1 MLTTLAMTLP
11 SSGPTVDF
19 YHQWSQYL
27 SPQPHIFLTMVMLLM
42 HSIALIFYFL
52 AQGVLTG
59 YQNSFK
65 LLDFLN
71 IFFSPNNEVYRSW
84 NLGLIIRNF
93 MYLGIVALGIM
104 MLVQWLKYIVTDGR
118 KGREWPKG
126 VSITMGIIT
135 AMPLVV
141 SLFSGLGA
149 AAAQDMMGTPDNNV
163 ITKLWQGN
171 STDLKQLAKSDFN
184 KSQYDGL
191 MRQKPVDDDKITGS
205 DYHSVISDQG
215 YTSGLNDNQKKVFTK
230 KIGGDGKVVDING
243 GSFVLGKTFA
253 EEYPVMKT
261 NWLGIIAGEIIFIF
275 VVVAAIFR
283 LFTAIYKMA
292 FMSGSIVYF
301 GLRDGTQGKRAQ
313 EILSMIEGQ
322 VTGIILMPVSL
333 IFFFAWIQFA
343 FNTING
349 LHLEVWPFTVL
360 SIAALL
366 AGAKGLFTGFDM
378 VEQWTGV
385 RTGSNPVAT
394 MMLANQASHLLG
406 GAAKAAK
413 QNLGKGIN
421 AISPAQNKK
430 NRELGDKIANK
441 NDLAPAGMSSTNQ
454 IDENIPTTTG
464 KVAGVAAGLGRFAG
478 AAKNPGQLL
487 KSTGKAG
494 LDATKSGLDATK
506 SGIDQ
511 AVDGVKDY
519 AGGIKDNFEGGKQA
533 VDAFNKRHGR
543 LDPNQSMAGEKND
556 LNQRPQSVKEA
567 LAQARQTL
575 GNNAGGSDGL
585 SKDVSTYGSTNTPDI
600 TKKMQNA
607 RQNVSEKPYDID
619 DGVLRRQPSSTS
631 QTSMPQSSS
640 MPHTPE
646 MPSVESNPG
655 IGMPHTPEMPNV
667 ESNPGT
673 GMPQGAIR
681 KSSQS
686 PNAPQD
692 PIQPHKSWSE
702 LTPDER
708 KARDQAV
715 AERAIQQQ
723 LAKHE
728 AEKNSKK

>member
-1 MLTTLAMTLP
+1 MLTTLAMALP

-42 HSIALIFYFL
+42 HSIALIFYYL
-52 AQGVLTG
+52 AQGVLVG

-71 IFFSPNNEVYRSW
+71 IFFSPKNEVYQAW
-84 NLGLIIRNF
+84 NLGLILRNF
-93 MYLGIVALGIM
+93 MYLGIVALGVM
-104 MLVQWLKYIVTDGR
+104 MLVQWLRFIVTDGR

-126 VSITMGIIT
+126 VSITLGIIT

-149 AAAQDMMGTPDNNV
+149 AAAQDMMGTPESNV
-163 ITKLWQGN
+163 ITRLWEGN
-171 STDLKQLAKSDFN
+171 STNLKVLSQSDFN
-184 KSQYDGL
+184 MSSYRGSKESKINDQ
-191 MRQKPVDDDKITGS
+191 KITGS
-205 DYHSVISDQG
+205 DFHSVVSDQG

-253 EEYPVMKT
+253 DEYPVMKT

-283 LFTAIYKMA
+283 LFTSIYKMA

-343 FNTING
+343 FKTING
-349 LHLEVWPFTVL
+349 LNLEVWPFTVL

-421 AISPAQNKK
+421 AISPAQSKK
-430 NRELGDKIANK
+430 NRELGDRIANK
-441 NDLAPAGMSSTNQ
+441 NDLSLAGGPASSQ
-454 IDENIPTTTG
+454 VSEEKPTTTG
-464 KVAGVAAGLGRFAG
+464 KVAGAAAGLGRFAG

-487 KSTGKAG
+487 KSTSKAG
-494 LDATKSGLDATK
+494 LDATKAGL
-506 SGIDQ
+506 DQ

-543 LDPNQSMAGEKND
+543 IDPNQSMPGEDKG
-556 LNQRPQSVKEA
+556 LTQIPQSVEEA
-567 LAQARQTL
+567 LQRARQTI
-575 GNNAGGSDGL
+575 GDANNGSKNA
-585 SKDVSTYGSTNTPDI
+585 SNSVSGTPGVNTPNI
-600 TKKMQNA
+600 SKKLQGV
-607 RQNVSEKPYDID
+607 RQEAPEKPYTID
-619 DGVLRRQPSSTS
+619 KGILRQQTPYNPPSLPDENHTTSSSTTES
-631 QTSMPQSSS
+631 SNLTSGTISEGTSYSGSS
-640 MPHTPE
+640 
-646 MPSVESNPG
+646 VQK
-655 IGMPHTPEMPNV
+655 PN
-667 ESNPGT
+667 
-673 GMPQGAIR
+673 
-681 KSSQS
+681 K
-686 PNAPQD
+686 APIDVND
-692 PIQPHKSWSE
+692 PIQPHKSWSQ

-708 KARDQAV
+708 KARDKAV

>member
-126 VSITMGIIT
+126 VSITLGIIT

-149 AAAQDMMGTPDNNV
+149 AAAQDMMGTPESNV
-163 ITKLWQGN
+163 ITRLWEGN
-171 STDLKQLAKSDFN
+171 STNLKGLAKFDFDFN
-184 KSQYDGL
+184 SYKKSSYSD
-191 MRQKPVDDDKITGS
+191 VNDSKITGS
-205 DYHSVISDQG
+205 DYHSVMSDQG
-215 YTSGLNDNQKKVFTK
+215 YTSGLNDNQKQVFTK

-253 EEYPVMKT
+253 DEYPVMKT

-349 LHLEVWPFTVL
+349 LNLEVWPFTVL

-406 GAAKAAK
+406 GVAKGAK
-413 QNLGKGIN
+413 QNLGKGLN
-421 AISPAQNKK
+421 AISPAQSKK

-441 NDLAPAGMSSTNQ
+441 NDLAPAGVPSSSQ
-454 IDENIPTTTG
+454 IDENRPTTTG
-464 KVAGVAAGLGRFAG
+464 KVAGAAAGLGRFAG

-494 LDATKSGLDATK
+494 LNATK

-543 LDPNQSMAGEKND
+543 INPNQSMLGENHD
-556 LNQRPQSVKEA
+556 ISQRAKSVEEA
-567 LAQARQTL
+567 LAQARKTI
-575 GNNAGGSDGL
+575 GKPDEGYDVPSNGVL
-585 SKDVSTYGSTNTPDI
+585 SSGSTNTPDI
-600 TKKMQNA
+600 NKKMQNA
-607 RQNVSEKPYDID
+607 RQNVSEKPYDI
-619 DGVLRRQPSSTS
+619 LRRQTPYQTSSTTQAPRASSSVPGTSEVKNGESITGANQSSDSGLKTS
-631 QTSMPQSSS
+631 QTP
-640 MPHTPE
+640 
-646 MPSVESNPG
+646 
-655 IGMPHTPEMPNV
+655 IFPNDKV
-667 ESNPGT
+667 
-673 GMPQGAIR
+673 
-681 KSSQS
+681 
-686 PNAPQD
+686 
-692 PIQPHKSWSE
+692 QPHKSWSE
-702 LTPDER
+702 MTPDER
-708 KARDQAV
+708 QASDKEF
-715 AERAIQQQ
+715 AERTIQQQ

>member
-1 MLTTLAMTLP
+1 MNLP

-65 LLDFLN
+65 LLDFLK

-126 VSITMGIIT
+126 VSITVGIIT

-149 AAAQDMMGTPDNNV
+149 AAAQDMMGTPESNV
-163 ITKLWQGN
+163 ITRLWEGN
-171 STDLKQLAKSDFN
+171 STNLKELAKKDFN
-184 KSQYDGL
+184 MGVYKKSDVS
-191 MRQKPVDDDKITGS
+191 KIDNNKITGS
-205 DYHSVISDQG
+205 DYHSVMSDQG

-322 VTGIILMPVSL
+322 VTGIVLMPVSL

-343 FNTING
+343 FNTINE

-441 NDLAPAGMSSTNQ
+441 NDLAPAGMPSTSQ

-494 LDATKSGLDATK
+494 LDATKA
-506 SGIDQ
+506 GIDQ
-511 AVDGVKDY
+511 TIDGVKDY

-543 LDPNQSMAGEKND
+543 LDPNQSMPEEKND

-631 QTSMPQSSS
+631 QTSMPLSSS
-640 MPHTPE
+640 MPHTPD

-655 IGMPHTPEMPNV
+655 
-667 ESNPGT
+667 T
-673 GMPQGAIR
+673 GMRQGAVR

-686 PNAPQD
+686 SIDPQD
-692 PIQPHKSWSE
+692 PIHPHKSWSE

>member
-1 MLTTLAMTLP
+1 MLTTLAMSLP
-11 SSGPTVDF
+11 SSGPSVDF

-42 HSIALIFYFL
+42 HSIALIFYYL

-71 IFFSPNNEVYRSW
+71 IFFSPKNEVYQSW

-104 MLVQWLKYIVTDGR
+104 MLIQWLKFIVTDGR

-149 AAAQDMMGTPDNNV
+149 AAAQDMMGTPESNV
-163 ITKLWQGN
+163 ITRLWEGN
-171 STDLKQLAKSDFN
+171 STNLKILAQSDFN
-184 KSQYDGL
+184 LGSYRSSKESKIND
-191 MRQKPVDDDKITGS
+191 QKVTGS
-205 DYHSVISDQG
+205 DYHSVMSDQG
-215 YTSGLNDNQKKVFTK
+215 YTSGLNDNQKQVFTK

-253 EEYPVMKT
+253 DEYPVMKT

-343 FNTING
+343 FNTINN
-349 LHLEVWPFTVL
+349 LNLEVWPFTVL

-406 GAAKAAK
+406 GVAKGAK
-413 QNLGKGIN
+413 QNLGKGLN
-421 AISPAQNKK
+421 AISPAQSKK

-441 NDLAPAGMSSTNQ
+441 NDLAPAGMPSSSQ
-454 IDENIPTTTG
+454 IDENSPTTTG
-464 KVAGVAAGLGRFAG
+464 KVAGAAAGLGRFAG

-494 LDATKSGLDATK
+494 LDATKSN
-506 SGIDQ
+506 IDQ
-511 AVDGVKDY
+511 VVDGVKDY

-543 LDPNQSMAGEKND
+543 IDPNQSMPGENRD
-556 LNQRPQSVKEA
+556 LMQRAQSVEEA
-567 LAQARQTL
+567 LAKARQTTTNNEN
-575 GNNAGGSDGL
+575 GSNNA
-585 SKDVSTYGSTNTPDI
+585 SKDVSGSQGINTPNI
-600 TKKMQNA
+600 NKKMQSA
-607 RQNVSEKPYDID
+607 RQNVSEKPYDI
-619 DGVLRRQPSSTS
+619 LRRQTPYQSPSTTQSPRSSNVPDTSEVTNGDSSAGSQLSDSGRKTS
-631 QTSMPQSSS
+631 Q
-640 MPHTPE
+640 
-646 MPSVESNPG
+646 
-655 IGMPHTPEMPNV
+655 
-667 ESNPGT
+667 
-673 GMPQGAIR
+673 
-681 KSSQS
+681 
-686 PNAPQD
+686 APIATNDQ
-692 PIQPHKSWSE
+692 IKPHKSWSE
-702 LTPDER
+702 MTPDER
-708 KARDQAV
+708 EASDKEF
-715 AERAIQQQ
+715 AERTIQQQ